1 VHLPVTVLLASHLAD
16 HKISQLTHIEILGI
30 ALVLHACAPPLQP
43 CLECTC
49 TLQAPYALLQ
59 LTTSYPNNTNNNTHC
74 TTQQAERYNVTIIE
88 MKDMPESGADVAALL
103 NTLLP
108 VDAPVYISFDLD
120 ALDPAH
126 APGVSHWEPGGM
138 TTRLALDTIQNLQ

>member
-1 VHLPVTVLLASHLAD
+1 
-16 HKISQLTHIEILGI
+16 
-30 ALVLHACAPPLQP
+30 
-43 CLECTC
+43 
-49 TLQAPYALLQ
+49 
-59 LTTSYPNNTNNNTHC
+59 
-74 TTQQAERYNVTIIE
+74 
-88 MKDMPESGADVAALL
+88 MKDMPDSGADVAKLL

-138 TTRLALDTIQNLQ
+138 TTRLALDTIQNLK